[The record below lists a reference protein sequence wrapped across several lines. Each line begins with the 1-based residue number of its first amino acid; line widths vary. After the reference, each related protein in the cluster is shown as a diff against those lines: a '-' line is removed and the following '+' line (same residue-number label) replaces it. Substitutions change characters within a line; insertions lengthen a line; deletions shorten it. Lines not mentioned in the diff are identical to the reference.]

1 MGGGKIK
8 KKNNETNAH
17 TLKVF
22 FNAEN
27 ELKCYVNK

>member
-1 MGGGKIK
+1 MGGG

-27 ELKCYVNK
+27 ELKFYVNK